1 MKNKNFFYIWGGLFI
16 VCAILGFIP
25 QPEGFLKGFLLLI
38 SILFFIPGWLLLFRA
53 AKNKDI
59 SLLKTICILC
69 LISLGSTL
77 FFLVLNFMS
86 GSGSQAAGNL
96 LYGFLV
102 IFSSPMVCSQYWIVS
117 LFLWACCLMNSNRRL
132 MKSVFYLE
140 DVIISVTHLT

>member
-1 MKNKNFFYIWGGLFI
+1 MKNKHLFYIWGGLFI

-25 QPEGFLKGFLLLI
+25 QPEAFLKGLLI
-38 SILFFIPGWLLLFRA
+38 LVSVAFFIPGWMLLFRA
-53 AKNKDI
+53 NKAKNL

-86 GSGSQAAGNL
+86 GSGSDAAGNL

-102 IFSSPMVCSQYWIVS
+102 IFSSPMVCSQYWVVS
-117 LFLWACCLMNSNRRL
+117 LFLWACLLMTALSFL
-132 MKSVFYLE
+132 KKAKKELS
-140 DVIISVTHLT
+140 